1 MILTEIVSIVE
12 GILLPGPESG
22 EKEIR
27 AVRSMIEAGP
37 SDLTFL
43 ANPKY
48 KGELSKVRAGAILL
62 PEPAPNLSIPQVIVG
77 DPYLAL
83 ARIMQIFYPLPKPTQ
98 GIHPTAVVSR
108 TALLSEGVEIGPAST
123 IDDGVEIGTGTI
135 VGPGVH
141 IGKNTRI
148 GEDCLFYPGVV
159 VREDSQIGNRVIVQ
173 PNAVIGSDGFGY
185 APDRSGYRHKIPQI
199 GKVVIHDDVEIGA
212 NTTID
217 RATFG
222 ETVIGPG
229 TKIDNLVQIAHNV
242 RIGENCV
249 VVAQAGISGSSRLG
263 HRVILAGQAGVVG
276 HIEIGNDSLVGAQ
289 SGVAHS
295 LPENSRVS
303 GSPAV
308 PHQLW
313 LRIQAILRDLPQ
325 FVSRLRVLERPT
337 QPNHEKRGE
346 NE

>member
-1 MILTEIVSIVE
+1 MNLEEIVSIVE
-12 GILLPGPESG
+12 GTLLPGPESG
-22 EKEIR
+22 QKEIR

-48 KGELSKVRAGAILL
+48 KGELFKVRAGAILL
-62 PEPAPNLSIPQVIVG
+62 SEPVPDLPIPQIVVG

-83 ARIMQIFYPLPKPTQ
+83 ARIMQVFYPIPKPSS
-98 GIHPTAVVSR
+98 GVHRTAVVST
-108 TALLSEGVEIGPAST
+108 TALLGENVEIGAAST
-123 IDDGVEIGTGTI
+123 IADGVQIGAGSI
-135 VGPGVH
+135 IGPGVH
-141 IGKNTRI
+141 IGRNVRI
-148 GEDCLFYPGVV
+148 GEGCLFYPGVV
-159 VREDSQIGNRVIVQ
+159 VREDSQIGNRVIIQ

-185 APDRSGYRHKIPQI
+185 APDRAGRRHKIPQI
-199 GKVVIHDDVEIGA
+199 GRVVIHDDVEIGA
-212 NTTID
+212 NSAID

-222 ETVIGPG
+222 ETVIGTG

-242 RIGENCV
+242 RIGEDCV

-289 SGVAHS
+289 SGVAQS

-303 GSPAV
+303 GSPAI

-325 FVSRLRVLERPT
+325 FISRLRVLERPT
-337 QPNHEKRGE
+337 LPNHGKRGD

>member
-1 MILTEIVSIVE
+1 MTLTEIASIVE
-12 GILLPGPESG
+12 GTLLSGPDSG
-22 EKEIR
+22 QKEIR

-62 PEPAPNLSIPQVIVG
+62 PEPVPDLAIPQVIVS

-83 ARIMQIFYPLPKPTQ
+83 ARIMQIFYPLPKPSH

-108 TALLSEGVEIGPAST
+108 SAVLSADVEVGPSSTIADGVRIGP
-123 IDDGVEIGTGTI
+123 GTI
-135 VGPGVH
+135 IGSGVH
-141 IGKNTRI
+141 IGKNALI
-148 GEDCLFYPGVV
+148 GEQCLIYSGVI

-185 APDRSGYRHKIPQI
+185 AVDRSGHRHKIPQI
-199 GKVVIHDDVEIGA
+199 GKVVLHDDVEIGA

-222 ETVIGPG
+222 ETVIGPR

-242 RIGENCV
+242 RIGEDCV

-289 SGVAHS
+289 SGVAQS
-295 LPENSRVS
+295 LPDNSRVS

-313 LRIQAILRDLPQ
+313 LRIQAILRDLPH
-325 FVSRLRVLERPT
+325 FVSRVRALERPT
-337 QPNHEKRGE
+337 PPNHGKRGE